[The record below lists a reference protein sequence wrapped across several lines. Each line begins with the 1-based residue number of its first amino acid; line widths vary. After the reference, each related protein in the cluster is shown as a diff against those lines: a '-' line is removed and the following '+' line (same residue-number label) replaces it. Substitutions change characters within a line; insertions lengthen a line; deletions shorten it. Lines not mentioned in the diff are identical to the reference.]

1 MSEQNP
7 YSAPASALT
16 SEGVLEREHVYRYQP
31 LDSLT
36 RPLRGLIIATIAV
49 LGFTVLTLLY
59 QWWTLQH
66 MADRQFAS
74 EQVMMRTAHVSDQLF
89 AAASGFLA
97 LIHTASYIFGGMW
110 IYRAACNV
118 RALGAQGLDD
128 KPGWAVGWYF
138 IPLMNLVMPFRAMQQ
153 IWQSSRAPRQWNKQP
168 TPGLL
173 RWWWGLWLSVNL
185 FGMGVGIIVARSKLH
200 SSDIPGLIHGVQAN
214 TANHLLSMTACFVF
228 LAIVMRIAKMQATQH
243 AAMTPPALPAI
254 TRQPEPATTA

>member
-7 YSAPASALT
+7 YSTPASALT
-16 SEGVLEREHVYRYQP
+16 GEGVLEREQTYRYQP

-36 RPLRGLIIATIAV
+36 RPLRGLIIATIAM
-49 LGFTVLTLLY
+49 LGVTVLALLY

-66 MADRQFAS
+66 MSDHLFAS
-74 EQVMMRTAHVSDQLF
+74 EKAMMRTAHVSDQLF

-97 LIHTASYIFGGMW
+97 LIHTAAYIFGGMW

-138 IPLMNLVMPFRAMQQ
+138 VPLMNLVMPFRALQQ
-153 IWQSSRAPRQWNKQP
+153 IWQGSRSPRQWKKLP

-173 RWWWGLWLSVNL
+173 RWWWGLWLAVNFL
-185 FGMGVGIIVARSKLH
+185 GMGAGIVAARAKLH
-200 SSDIPGLIHGVQAN
+200 STDIPGLIQGVQAN
-214 TANHLLSMTACFVF
+214 TASHILTMVTCFVF
-228 LAIVMRIAKMQATQH
+228 LAVVMRIARMQASQH
-243 AAMTPPALPAI
+243 QAMMPPALPV
-254 TRQPEPATTA
+254 THKRPEPATTG